1 MLVYRSR
8 PDDKG
13 SASTGALS
21 GTPGHGVQIPKGLG
35 GLMEVQVM
43 GFDADRVRYRLARR
57 VIACEDPPGCVE
69 EGVAAGSPP

>member
-1 MLVYRSR
+1 
-8 PDDKG
+8 
-13 SASTGALS
+13 
-21 GTPGHGVQIPKGLG
+21 
-35 GLMEVQVM
+35 MEVQVM